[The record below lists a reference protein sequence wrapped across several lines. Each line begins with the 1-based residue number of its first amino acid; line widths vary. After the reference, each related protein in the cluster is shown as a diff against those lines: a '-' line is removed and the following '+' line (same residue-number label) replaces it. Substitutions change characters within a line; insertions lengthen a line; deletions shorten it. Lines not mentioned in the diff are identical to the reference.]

1 MFRRM
6 LIANRGEI
14 AVRIIRACR
23 ELGIEPIVAYS
34 EADRDSLAVRLSD
47 QAVCFG
53 PGPSEKSYLSIPNVV
68 SAALTT
74 GCEALHPGYGFLSE
88 NSYLAEVCEH
98 CNLTFV
104 GPPAQVLERF
114 SNKIAARQMMKEAGL
129 PVVPGSDGSVLN
141 LERAR
146 DAAAEVGFPVILKA
160 AAGGGGRGMRRV
172 STDEELVRMFPL
184 AVAEAQ
190 SAFGNG
196 ELYVERFL
204 SRSKH
209 IEMQIAADRFGN
221 VIHLGNRD
229 CSLQR
234 RHQKMLEEAPAG
246 LPPELREEISNAA
259 INGARAAQYQTIGT
273 MEFLVDSSGGFYFI
287 EMNCRLQVEHAVTEF
302 ITGLDL
308 VKLQIQLAAGEPL
321 PLVQDDVTLRG
332 HAIEARILAEDAA
345 QDFSPEFAPI
355 REYQPPG
362 GPGVRIDSHIY
373 AGYSP
378 PPYYDSL
385 LGKLITWGRD
395 RTEAI
400 ARMDRALEE
409 THIVGPKTTIPFLL
423 AVLRNPQFQRGQIDT
438 EFGVELLRKEPVLAM
453 ESES

>member
-1 MFRRM
+1 QRLMFQRM

-23 ELGIEPIVAYS
+23 ELDIQPIVAYS

-47 QAVCFG
+47 QAVCIG

-204 SRSKH
+204 
-209 IEMQIAADRFGN
+209 
-221 VIHLGNRD
+221 
-229 CSLQR
+229 
-234 RHQKMLEEAPAG
+234 
-246 LPPELREEISNAA
+246 
-259 INGARAAQYQTIGT
+259 
-273 MEFLVDSSGGFYFI
+273 
-287 EMNCRLQVEHAVTEF
+287 
-302 ITGLDL
+302 
-308 VKLQIQLAAGEPL
+308 
-321 PLVQDDVTLRG
+321 
-332 HAIEARILAEDAA
+332 
-345 QDFSPEFAPI
+345 
-355 REYQPPG
+355 
-362 GPGVRIDSHIY
+362 
-373 AGYSP
+373 
-378 PPYYDSL
+378 
-385 LGKLITWGRD
+385 
-395 RTEAI
+395 
-400 ARMDRALEE
+400 
-409 THIVGPKTTIPFLL
+409 
-423 AVLRNPQFQRGQIDT
+423 
-438 EFGVELLRKEPVLAM
+438 
-453 ESES
+453 